1 MDAMM
6 VEDVYLDLELNVPY
20 EVDRVFRDNHIVLAK
35 GKRKYL
41 SRHFVLL
48 NDNKKV
54 THAEAYRIYKSG
66 GRNQTAD
73 SQSTNENFSGGK
85 R

>member
-1 MDAMM
+1 MEAIM
-6 VEDVYLDLELNVPY
+6 VEDVYLDLEPNVPY
-20 EVDRVFRDNHIVLAK
+20 EVEKVFSNTHIVLTK
-35 GKRKYL
+35 CKRKYL

-66 GRNQTAD
+66 GRN
-73 SQSTNENFSGGK
+73 
-85 R
+85 